1 MIHIPSNE
9 KSNFTTVNETYDL
22 LKPTDY
28 MQQVGNEF
36 LLYRPSSN
44 APLREMRIRSF
55 KPIVSKE
62 ISNAER
68 LNATIDI
75 FPVING
81 YDSSTKTASTIY
93 KPTYQLYNEKDG
105 VRLPV
110 SAAQYIIEFTGYLD
124 KFVKD
129 INDAVSGYCEDFDWN
144 GTFVFSD
151 PEGTD
156 LNYLINDEG
165 TQMTIKDY
173 YNSHMPLTKAVV
185 PNKPF
190 TKMNAD
196 LTTFNLSFNLNKYVL
211 TFIIEVNI
219 DPLDIFNTSTF
230 IQTFNAL
237 NNLKQSWV
245 ISNNDCTTRSTNF
258 GQNLIKA
265 KFLHNGLTL
274 TLSSPFMNNLSQK
287 IYTDY
292 TEARVTYK
300 RMDVTP
306 SSNYFPV
313 SIMDKNNHKISLD
326 YLNTIYDQIIIEVD
340 YIYEQL

>member
-9 KSNFTTVNETYDL
+9 KSNFTTVNETYDI
-22 LKPTDY
+22 LKPTEY

-44 APLREMRIRSF
+44 APLREMRVRSF

-62 ISNAER
+62 IANAER

-81 YDSSTKTASTIY
+81 YESTTKTASTIY
-93 KPTYQLYNEKDG
+93 KPTYQLYNEKGG

-110 SAAQYIIEFTGYLD
+110 SAAQYIIEFTGDLD

-129 INDAVSGYCEDFDWN
+129 INDAIAGYCEDFDWD
-144 GTFVFSD
+144 GSFVFGD
-151 PEGTD
+151 PEGKD
-156 LNYLINDEG
+156 LNYLIDDQG
-165 TQMTIKDY
+165 AQTTIRNF
-173 YNSHMPLTKAVV
+173 YNSHMPLSRAATPSKS
-185 PNKPF
+185 F

-245 ISNNDCTTRSTNF
+245 ITNNDCTTRSANF
-258 GQNLIKA
+258 GENLIKA
-265 KFLHNGLTL
+265 KFLHGGITL
-274 TLSSPFMNNLSQK
+274 TLLF
-287 IYTDY
+287 
-292 TEARVTYK
+292 A
-300 RMDVTP
+300 
-306 SSNYFPV
+306 
-313 SIMDKNNHKISLD
+313 
-326 YLNTIYDQIIIEVD
+326 
-340 YIYEQL
+340 